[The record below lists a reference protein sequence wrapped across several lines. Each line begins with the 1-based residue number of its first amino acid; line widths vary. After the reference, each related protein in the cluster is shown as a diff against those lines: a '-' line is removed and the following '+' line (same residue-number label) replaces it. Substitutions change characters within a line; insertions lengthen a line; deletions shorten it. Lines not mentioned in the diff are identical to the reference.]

1 MANKEK
7 QQELPQTVEATRL
20 AVAISRGANGKWLI
34 EDLRLAGDKVAKSTP
49 LTTLDGTKG
58 VRVVA
63 GTFANM
69 VDMQVQEWQK
79 EGLLK

>member
-1 MANKEK
+1 MAKEK
-7 QQELPQTVEATRL
+7 QQELTQTVEVQRL
-20 AVAISRGANGKWLI
+20 AVAISRDSGGKWLL
-34 EDLRLAGDKVAKSTP
+34 EDLRLAGDKVAKSTV

-63 GTFANM
+63 GTFANL
-69 VDMQVQEWQK
+69 VDIQVQEWQK